1 MRRLNCIPS
10 ESAHRRGDPAKLST
24 AVISYAVT
32 FDGYLLVILGSVKS
46 YAQNYFYGLVE
57 IYYIYYRGRLDRP
70 LVTIQRSGHKVSRAA
85 QPLVLSLTLWELTAY
100 LPGDLIALHGF
111 QVLHVHVLLAA
122 PLGSGNMPQPGT
134 DQHQCGIPIRE
145 SAHNPRSAPNFPV
158 HALNH
163 IVGSDLRPML

>member
-57 IYYIYYRGRLDRP
+57 IYYRGRLNRP
-70 LVTIQRSGHKVSRAA
+70 LVTFQQAGAKGQGRRYAA
-85 QPLVLSLTLWELTAY
+85 RL
-100 LPGDLIALHGF
+100 AL
-111 QVLHVHVLLAA
+111 
-122 PLGSGNMPQPGT
+122 
-134 DQHQCGIPIRE
+134 D
-145 SAHNPRSAPNFPV
+145 
-158 HALNH
+158 AL
-163 IVGSDLRPML
+163 